1 VSQYPRCVMLLPYV
15 ACDAKKEFPGLT
27 ADRPGIFILG
37 NTTNEYRWQWAEDA
51 MIITII
57 RTMILFL
64 LVVLVVLE
72 AKVARSFAHHM
83 YQSDLPGL
91 GNIF

>member
-1 VSQYPRCVMLLPYV
+1 
-15 ACDAKKEFPGLT
+15 
-27 ADRPGIFILG
+27 
-37 NTTNEYRWQWAEDA
+37 